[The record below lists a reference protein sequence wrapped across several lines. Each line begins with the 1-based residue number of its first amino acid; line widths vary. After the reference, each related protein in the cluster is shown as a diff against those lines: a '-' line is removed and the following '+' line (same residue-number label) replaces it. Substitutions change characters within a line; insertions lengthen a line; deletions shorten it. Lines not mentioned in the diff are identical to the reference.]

1 MARTRKQRMPSATT
15 TTTAAAAAATTTQP
29 PPLARPDRSKAP
41 SIDDQTLYKIAE
53 QRQLFQQATARELK
67 SKVAVKKIRLG
78 NHDDDSSSDDD
89 DEPENEVPTLS
100 PGAERILEA
109 MLWTTS
115 LAMLHFTFD
124 VLVQHQYGTAI
135 AWRQVFHRTLSAWAV
150 FLMLFYALHPRQSDE
165 TLIPGLAARYQ
176 APLRQAIFF
185 AMSVV
190 SGCYLIYVTNMKGY
204 LATQQRAPPLGCLWV
219 WAVMELELLWATL
232 SLLVA
237 SGYIYLGGYNVK

>member
-15 TTTAAAAAATTTQP
+15 TTTAAAAATTTTQP
-29 PPLARPDRSKAP
+29 PPLARPDHSKAP

-67 SKVAVKKIRLG
+67 SKVAVKNIRLG
-78 NHDDDSSSDDD
+78 NHDDDSSSDD

-150 FLMLFYALHPRQSDE
+150 FLMLFYALHPRQSDQ